1 MTPDEKLSDERRAR
15 DRFAIITGMRLGGVA
30 LMLLGMWMWFG
41 GSLGGNYG
49 FGGVLFIIGLVET
62 ILVPRLLARRWRTP
76 K

>member
-1 MTPDEKLSDERRAR
+1 MTSDEKRADDRLAR

-30 LMLLGMWMWFG
+30 LMLLGLWMILG

-49 FGGVLFIIGLVET
+49 FGGVLFVIGLVET